1 MPVPPLAVGAES
13 ATVRRTFTPM
23 DPTTAVAE
31 ARYHVAYEEFAGP
44 AYNQDL
50 RGKGTLVIR
59 EPGPVFVF
67 SGDKREALSFR
78 RTIEIPL
85 APDQIW
91 NVRVAGRRVE
101 FATAS
106 GESGRRKS
114 PFLFFCRTA

>member
-1 MPVPPLAVGAES
+1 MPVRLLAVGAES
-13 ATVRRTFTPM
+13 ATVRAPVRMPM
-23 DPTTAVAE
+23 DPSTAVSE
-31 ARYHVAYEEFAGP
+31 ARYDIAYEECAGT

-59 EPGPVFVF
+59 DPGPVFVF

-78 RTIEIPL
+78 RTIEIPF

-91 NVRVAGRRVE
+91 NVRVEGRRVE

-106 GESGRRKS
+106 GESGRRK
-114 PFLFFCRTA
+114 A